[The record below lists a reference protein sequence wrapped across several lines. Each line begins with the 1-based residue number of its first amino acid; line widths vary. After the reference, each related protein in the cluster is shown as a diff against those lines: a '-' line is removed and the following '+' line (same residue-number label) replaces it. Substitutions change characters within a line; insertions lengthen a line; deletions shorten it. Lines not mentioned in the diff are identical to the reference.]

1 MLCENKNSR
10 TRMEELVDAI
20 DESLKMLNRYDD
32 SDTYGK
38 EIELGDR

>member
-20 DESLKMLNRYDD
+20 DESLKMLSRYDD
-32 SDTYGK
+32 SDTYGR
-38 EIELGDR
+38 EREMGE